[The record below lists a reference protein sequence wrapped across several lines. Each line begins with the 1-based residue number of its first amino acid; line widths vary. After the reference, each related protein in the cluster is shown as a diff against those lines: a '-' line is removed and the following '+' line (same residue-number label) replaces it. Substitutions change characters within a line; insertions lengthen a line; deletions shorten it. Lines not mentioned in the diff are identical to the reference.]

1 MEMTQHLVSN
11 LKRLRM
17 PAAVDNLELRQREA
31 EERQLGYLE
40 FLSLVVQDE
49 VTSRESNNLAGR
61 LKNARLDP
69 RLTFETFNFR
79 YNAETI
85 PSQTVR
91 DLAAYQFAKQNT
103 NLVFC
108 GPPGIGKTHIAQAI
122 AHENCRRGEE
132 ALFAKTH
139 KILEE
144 LADPL
149 NPKRVNRLW
158 KRLIAVPLLILDD
171 FGFRRYEA
179 KEAEHLYA
187 ISDERLGKGSTILT
201 SNRPPDDWFAVFPD
215 PVVGGAVLD
224 RFVSGAIKIII
235 EEGNSYR
242 KINPGLKK
250 DFPENPL

>member
-1 MEMTQHLVSN
+1 
-11 LKRLRM
+11 M

-31 EERQLGYLE
+31 EERELGYLE
-40 FLSLVVQDE
+40 FLSLVIQDE
-49 VTSRESNNLAGR
+49 ITSRESNNLAGR

-69 RLTFETFNFR
+69 RLTFETFDFR
-79 YNAETI
+79 YNAEAI

-91 DLAAYQFAKQNT
+91 DLAACHFSKQNT
-103 NLVFC
+103 NLVLC

-122 AHENCRRGEE
+122 AHENCRRGQES
-132 ALFAKTH
+132 LFAKTH

-144 LADPL
+144 LTDPL

-179 KEAEHLYA
+179 KEAELLYA
-187 ISDERLGKGSTILT
+187 ISDERLGRGSTILT
-201 SNRPPDDWFAVFPD
+201 SNRPPDDWFSVFPD

-235 EEGNSYR
+235 EKGKSHR
-242 KINPGLKK
+242 KLDRKERK
-250 DFPENPL
+250 EFPENPV